1 MERESGRCGE
11 GWKNGFEKWGKILC
25 VESRTDVV
33 GCSVFLL
40 SFGATI
46 PLFIGVLLIFAVNFC
61 LFHFCQ
67 K

>member
-1 MERESGRCGE
+1 MESGRCGE

-25 VESRTDVV
+25 VVSRTEVV
-33 GCSVFLL
+33 GCSIFLL
-40 SFGATI
+40 SFGAPI
-46 PLFIGVLLIFAVNFC
+46 HLFIGVSEFLDVNFC